1 MADNDTG
8 FLINGER
15 YELPDM
21 GTFTIKESR
30 VFHRET
36 GLVPE
41 VVRMRLQAGEI
52 TFMDLL
58 ENIGFLPALATVA
71 YMREHDDTDDATVEK
86 LIAATT
92 RDDLFMALLDAPE
105 DDAVPPSEGVTST
118 PPEQSPNGS
127 SEKQPSTEPSK
138 SSSGMTSTPSSV
150 RPDVPAD
157 SIGTTELDTWA
168 TLDPQVSVT

>member
-1 MADNDTG
+1 MGSDESG

-21 GTFTIKESR
+21 GTFTVKESR
-30 VFHRET
+30 VFYKET

-41 VVRMRLQAGEI
+41 VVRMRLQAGEL

-58 ENIGFLPALATVA
+58 ENVGFLPALATVA
-71 YMREHDDTDDATVEK
+71 YMREHDDVDDLTVEK
-86 LIAATT
+86 VISRTT
-92 RDDLFMALLDAPE
+92 RDDLFMALLDRSE

-127 SEKQPSTEPSK
+127 SESTPSTVSLS
-138 SSSGMTSTPSSV
+138 SSSGRTSTPSSEK
-150 RPDVPAD
+150 PDGPAD
-157 SIGTTELDTWA
+157 SIGTTGSDTLV
-168 TLDPQVSVT
+168 TLAPKRLVT